1 MRGHELLETLKT
13 EARAGQPVAA
23 MLRHAARHA
32 ITDPHQPHLAELTD
46 EGRAQAEEFGVAL
59 RGFAR
64 VRLFH
69 SPVVRCRDTAECIAR
84 GARRVEVEVELAGGR
99 PELGIDYIRD
109 LAEAARLTALHRDHF
124 VRLWFEGAV
133 PASVIDPIPELARL
147 KLGFVR
153 DGLAELEGRSGVLDL
168 HVSHDWNI
176 LALREHC
183 CGVRHE
189 EAGWLDFLDGIAFQT
204 APRGLR
210 AIYRQTACEVGG

>member
-1 MRGHELLETLKT
+1 MRGQELLETLKR
-13 EARAGQPVAA
+13 ESRVGRPVAA

-32 ITDPHQPHLAELTD
+32 IADPTKPHLAELTP
-46 EGRAQAEEFGVAL
+46 EGRAHAEEFGAEL

-69 SPVVRCRDTAECIAR
+69 SPVVRCRDTAECIAC
-84 GARRVEVEVELAGGR
+84 GAGRAGLEVEIVGPR

-109 LAEAARLTALHRDHF
+109 LKEAARLTGLHHDHF
-124 VRLWFEGAV
+124 VRLWFDGAV
-133 PASVIDPIPELARL
+133 PPSVVDPIPHLAEL

-153 DGLAELEGRSGVLDL
+153 SRLLELEGQGGVLDL

-189 EAGWLDFLDGIAFQT
+189 EAGWLDFLDGIAFRVLT
-204 APRGLR
+204 RGMR
-210 AIYRQTACEVGG
+210 AVYRDAAREFVH